1 MQDYLLFIDTE
12 TSGLPKKWDLPYCD
26 NDNWPY
32 ALQVSWI
39 VYTKD
44 MQEVKR
50 EDHYIKDNDFTIS
63 PKAYAIHGLTQEY
76 LVEHGEWRKDVM
88 SLLAND
94 LLQYEPL
101 VVGHFIEL
109 DLNVAGVEFYR
120 TGITNPLENLK
131 TFCTMLATTKW
142 VQNPKAKYLRLNQL
156 YEVLFNKT
164 LDRQHNALEDA
175 EATAECFFEMLK
187 RGDINDESIQHQE
200 VYLQKIRSEKKYLL
214 PAAIVLILIIIIAFW
229 LYGSTS

>member
-12 TSGLPKKWDLPYCD
+12 TSGLPIKWDQPYCN

-44 MQEVKR
+44 GREVKR

-63 PKAYAIHGLTQEY
+63 EKAFKVHGLTPQF
-76 LVEHGEWRKDVM
+76 LLQNGEWRKDVM
-88 SLLAND
+88 TKLADD
-94 LLQYEPL
+94 LIHFEPL

-109 DLNVAGVEFYR
+109 DLNIAGVEFYR
-120 TGITNPLENLK
+120 TGIPNPLDNLK

-142 VQNPKAKYLRLNQL
+142 VQNPQAKYLRLNQL
-156 YEVLFNKT
+156 YEVLFGKT
-164 LDRQHNALEDA
+164 LDRQHNAIEDA
-175 EATAECFFEMLK
+175 EATAECFFEMVK
-187 RGDINDESIQHQE
+187 RGDINNDSVEHQE

-214 PAAIVLILIIIIAFW
+214 PAAIVLILIIILAVWIH
-229 LYGSTS
+229 GSTS

>member
-1 MQDYLLFIDTE
+1 MR
-12 TSGLPKKWDLPYCD
+12 
-26 NDNWPY
+26 
-32 ALQVSWI
+32 
-39 VYTKD
+39 
-44 MQEVKR
+44 EVKR

-63 PKAYAIHGLTQEY
+63 PKAYAVHGLTQEY

-88 SLLAND
+88 TMLAND
-94 LLQYEPL
+94 LLEYQPL
-101 VVGHFIEL
+101 VIGHFIEL

-120 TGITNPLENLK
+120 TGITNPLQNLK

-142 VQNPKAKYLRLNQL
+142 VQNPQTKYLRLNQL

-164 LDRQHNALEDA
+164 FDRQHNALEDA

-187 RGDINDESIQHQE
+187 RGDITEES
-200 VYLQKIRSEKKYLL
+200 VDTRRFTCKNPLRKKYLL
-214 PAAIVLILIIIIAFW
+214 PAAIILILIIIIAFW

>member
-1 MQDYLLFIDTE
+1 M
-12 TSGLPKKWDLPYCD
+12 
-26 NDNWPY
+26 N
-32 ALQVSWI
+32 
-39 VYTKD
+39 
-44 MQEVKR
+44 M
-50 EDHYIKDNDFTIS
+50 
-63 PKAYAIHGLTQEY
+63 
-76 LVEHGEWRKDVM
+76 
-88 SLLAND
+88 LAND
-94 LLQYEPL
+94 LLEYQPL

-120 TGITNPLENLK
+120 TGITNPLQNLK

-142 VQNPKAKYLRLNQL
+142 VQNPQTKYLRLNQL

-164 LDRQHNALEDA
+164 FDRQHNALEDA

-187 RGDINDESIQHQE
+187 RGDISEESVEHQE

-214 PAAIVLILIIIIAFW
+214 PAAIILILIIIIAFW